1 MHFAYTTYKKYVA
14 YATYIRYVA
23 YDIHEVLCIC
33 YIH

>member
-1 MHFAYTTYKKYVA
+1 MYFAYTTYKKYVA

-23 YDIHEVLCIC
+23 YDIHEVLCIR